1 MLRCLHPP
9 LTLLVDRVE
18 SVQELFYTLENT
30 GFYISHHA
38 FGFQHQTSTSYTLQY
53 PVIMGSPVSK
63 GSIATPAFSFNLRT
77 LDIRFKLGNI

>member
-38 FGFQHQTSTSYTLQY
+38 FKFQLQTSTSYTLQY
-53 PVIMGSPVSK
+53 PVIIGSPV
-63 GSIATPAFSFNLRT
+63 SIATPAFSFNLRT
-77 LDIRFKLGNI
+77 LDIRFKQCNI